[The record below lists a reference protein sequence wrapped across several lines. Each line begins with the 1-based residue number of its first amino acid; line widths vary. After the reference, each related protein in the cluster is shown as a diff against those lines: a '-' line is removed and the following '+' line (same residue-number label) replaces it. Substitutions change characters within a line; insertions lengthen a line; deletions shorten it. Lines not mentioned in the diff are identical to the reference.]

1 MGKHGNKHQVNLH
14 SQKIAKISLKTCMLF
29 REKKCTWGQISV
41 DCVQRTVLSMPR
53 RLQMVI
59 DANGDTINNFIV
71 FNFIVFEF
79 FHFSNLFYTPLTFSW
94 VTFYKLQF

>member
-14 SQKIAKISLKTCMLF
+14 SQKIAKICLKTCMLF

-71 FNFIVFEF
+71 FEF